1 MGVSKNEGK
10 PSKWM
15 VHNGKSLVKM
25 DDLGVPSYFFR
36 TPKNRKP
43 YGKNGDVHPRKLTRT
58 SGFFPSTKFMNGS
71 LLRTKSGVY
80 FSWETLTGGK
90 FAKFSQSSRNLCFFL
105 WFIYVF
111 FLWFG
116 WCSPIFWVKNQK
128 KQRFFNMLDWFVEKM
143 QEKDCVFWFFTEKI
157 GENRWK

>member
-1 MGVSKNEGK
+1 MLQKFYTTCYMGVSKNEGK

-111 FLWFG
+111 FYDLDDVHLFFG
-116 WCSPIFWVKNQK
+116 WKIK
-128 KQRFFNMLDWFVEKM
+128 KS
-143 QEKDCVFWFFTEKI
+143 KDFSICLT
-157 GENRWK
+157 GS